1 MIEQITDLPAG
12 VVGFTAHGE
21 VTAGDYE
28 RVIVPDL
35 EGVFSLH
42 EKVRLLYH
50 FAEDFTGFETRAMWD
65 DAKLG
70 LRHFSG
76 FERVAVVSDV
86 GWLTRAMPAISAVMP
101 GTFRAYPNAQMAE
114 ARAWL
119 LEDLKAD

>member
-1 MIEQITDLPAG
+1 MIEQISDLPAG

-21 VTAGDYE
+21 VTAEDYE

-35 EGVFSLH
+35 EAMFSLR

-50 FAEDFTGFETRAMWD
+50 FAEDFSGFETRAMWD

-86 GWLTRAMPAISAVMP
+86 GWLNHAMPAISAIMP
-101 GTFRAYPNAQMAE
+101 GEFRAYPNARLSE

-119 LEDLKAD
+119 LEDLGTD

>member
-1 MIEQITDLPAG
+1 MIKQMTDLPAG
-12 VVGFTAHGE
+12 VVGFSAHGE
-21 VTAGDYE
+21 VTADDYE

-35 EGVFSLH
+35 EAVFSLR

-50 FAEDFTGFETRAMWD
+50 FADDFTGFETRAMWD

-76 FERVAVVSDV
+76 FERVAIVSDI
-86 GWLTRAMPAISAVMP
+86 GWLNHTVPAISALFP
-101 GTFRAYPNAQMAE
+101 GVFRSFPGSQLPQ

-119 LEDLKAD
+119 LDGFDAD

>member
-1 MIEQITDLPAG
+1 MIEQIRDLPPG
-12 VVGFTAHGE
+12 VVGFIAHGE

-35 EGVFSLH
+35 EAMFALRD
-42 EKVRLLYH
+42 KVRLLYH

-86 GWLTRAMPAISAVMP
+86 GWLNHAIPAVSAIMP
-101 GTFRAYPNAQMAE
+101 GVYRAFPNAQLAE

-119 LEDLKAD
+119 LEDVHTD

>member
-1 MIEQITDLPAG
+1 MIEQNRDLPAG

-21 VTAGDYE
+21 VTAEDYE

-35 EGVFSLH
+35 EAMFSLH
-42 EKVRLLYH
+42 EKVRLLYL

-86 GWLTRAMPAISAVMP
+86 DWLNHAMPAISAIMP
-101 GTFRAYPNAQMAE
+101 GEFRAYPVAQLAK

-119 LEDLKAD
+119 LEGLETD